1 MIEMIGN
8 GMALVDGI
16 VFVVE
21 RTGGTD
27 PDSQG
32 CAVASGTDR
41 TDRTDAAVPRNGGA
55 GSGTE
60 EREPV
65 DTVDSV
71 DNVDTT
77 RETGGRV
84 WPGTDESA
92 VRKQRKGCVPDS
104 ELTPE
109 QLARRLYMREAK
121 RRSRADVPRKNRR
134 IGERSRAEQI
144 RAAGR
149 AYYQRHRE
157 EIMAKRRAKEGAA

>member
-27 PDSQG
+27 
-32 CAVASGTDR
+32 GTDF
-41 TDRTDAAVPRNGGA
+41 TDAAK
-55 GSGTE
+55 GSAEGESCQQVTSKLNTE
-60 EREPV
+60 IPADV
-65 DTVDSV
+65 LI
-71 DNVDTT
+71 
-77 RETGGRV
+77 
-84 WPGTDESA
+84 
-92 VRKQRKGCVPDS
+92 RKQRKGCVPDS

-157 EIMAKRRAKEGAA
+157 EIMAKRRAKAGAA